1 MSYALIFSGQG
12 TQHANMLPWL
22 EKQEPAR
29 AVLAAAARHTG
40 GNWRGL
46 LADESC
52 GLTNALAQPLIVG
65 TALAAWA
72 ALRPLLRAPPAI
84 VAGYSIGEIAACSAA
99 GMLAAEEAVTLS
111 ATRARVMDGAVAG
124 KDTGMVAVSGIAEEE
139 VLASCAGLETA
150 IRIDRVT
157 NVFGANRAALANA
170 KVALGDRAQ
179 VKDICVVLASHTS
192 WMRDATAAFLGALNE
207 MRFAP
212 PACPIALNATGE
224 AARDVGEIVPALASQ
239 LSRTVEWRSCMAA
252 IAERQPACVLEIGGG
267 QALART
273 WTARYAQIPARSLDE
288 FRTCGGA
295 ATWIDRQNLT

>member
-52 GLTNALAQPLIVG
+52 GLTNARCPQS
-65 TALAAWA
+65 

-111 ATRARVMDGAVAG
+111 ATRARVMYCAVAR

-150 IRIDRVT
+150 IRIDRET

-224 AARDVGEIVPALASQ
+224 AARDVGEIDPALASQ